1 MTNSLLWSVA
11 ETAKRLGDVST
22 KTVRRLVQDHELPAV
37 RLKRRIM
44 IDPDDVAALIIRNK
58 IGRPE
63 HETKKSCHST
73 DETRSGGC
81 DSPHLTDVKYGQV
94 LELPIGAKRKNCT
107 TRAKRPSGASPSS
120 VRSPATPGNR
130 PL

>member
-63 HETKKSCHST
+63 HETNTSCHST
-73 DETRSGGC
+73 DETQSGGC
-81 DSPHLTDVKYGQV
+81 DSPHQTDVEIRASTGTADRRQAQ
-94 LELPIGAKRKNCT
+94 ELHDTRK
-107 TRAKRPSGASPSS
+107 APSGASPNSA
-120 VRSPATPGNR
+120 RSPATPGNR